1 MSIPEL
7 PSSELPVDESQAR
20 KPCSTAE
27 KLARPIVNF
36 LGQCVPGCLPELL
49 QTRQQARLQTTAL
62 PRTRRTAARTLHFL
76 AGALLLTSALPS
88 FAVEPDSDWNEVL
101 QEARGQTVYFNA
113 WGGSD
118 RINGYLGWV
127 GERLKAEH
135 DITLEHVKVADIAEV
150 VGQLE
155 AAKLVGRDENGNVDL
170 MWINGE
176 NFASLKRG
184 GLLWGSF
191 AENLPNARLLKDSA
205 SMQLDFS
212 VPVEGL
218 ESPWGGAQLVF
229 IHDTDTVPEPPRS
242 AQALLDFVQ
251 NDGRFAYP
259 APPAFHG
266 TTFVKQLL
274 IELVAGS
281 DAEAAL
287 SMPVEESDFASVS
300 APLWDYLDALHPQLR
315 GAGKS
320 WPTSG
325 EMTRQLLDDG
335 ELDIAISFN
344 PNEASA
350 AVRGGQLP
358 ESVRT
363 YVFDKGTIGNTH
375 FVSIPWNA
383 SAPAAAMVVADFLI
397 SPEAQARKADPQY
410 WGEPTVLDLQQ
421 LGDEDRSLFEAVDLG
436 VWALPIGA
444 GKVLPE
450 PHASWAQALEA
461 AWLER
466 YGQ

>member
-1 MSIPEL
+1 MST
-7 PSSELPVDESQAR
+7 V
-20 KPCSTAE
+20 
-27 KLARPIVNF
+27 
-36 LGQCVPGCLPELL
+36 
-49 QTRQQARLQTTAL
+49 TRTTGVQTTADSSVMDL
-62 PRTRRTAARTLHFL
+62 LASDHSVVTCQRHTARSMDVGGRQTVKRYIQWSASI
-76 AGALLLTSALPS
+76 LLLAMATQSP
-88 FAVEPDSDWNEVL
+88 AVEPDSEWSEVL
-101 QEARGQTVYFNA
+101 EEAKGQTVYFNA

-127 GERLKAEH
+127 GDQVEAEH
-135 DITLEHVKVADIAEV
+135 GVILEHVKVGDIAEV

-155 AAKLVGRDENGNVDL
+155 AAKLVGRDKNGNVDL

-176 NFASLKRG
+176 NFAALKRG
-184 GLLWGSF
+184 GLLWGDF
-191 AENLPNARLLKDSA
+191 AGKLPNARLLKDSA
-205 SMQLDFS
+205 SIQFDFS

-229 IHDTDTVPEPPRS
+229 IHDTASVAEPPRS
-242 AQALLDFVQ
+242 AQALLEFVEEG
-251 NDGRFAYP
+251 GRFAYP

-266 TTFVKQLL
+266 TTFIKQLL
-274 IELVAGS
+274 IELLAGTES
-281 DAEAAL
+281 EAAL
-287 SMPVEESDFASVS
+287 SRPAEDADVQTLT
-300 APLWDYLDALHPQLR
+300 APLWSYLDRLHPLLR

-358 ESVRT
+358 DTVRT
-363 YVFDKGTIGNTH
+363 YVFDNGTIGNTH

-383 SAPAAAMVVADFLI
+383 NAAAGAMVVADFLL
-397 SPEAQARKADPQY
+397 SPEAQARKADPEF
-410 WGEPTVLDLQQ
+410 WGEPTVLDMQQ
-421 LGDEDRSLFEAVDLG
+421 LSDEERALFDAVDLG
-436 VWALPIGA
+436 VWALPIGE
-444 GKVLPE
+444 GSVLPE